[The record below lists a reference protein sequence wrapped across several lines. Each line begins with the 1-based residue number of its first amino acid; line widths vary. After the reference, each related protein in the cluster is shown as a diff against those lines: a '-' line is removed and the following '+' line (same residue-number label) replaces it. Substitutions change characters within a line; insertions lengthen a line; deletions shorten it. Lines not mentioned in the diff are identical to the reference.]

1 MNMGLITW
9 IAISIIILAII
20 GIGWQAFISG
30 VFNGAKKL
38 GITTPTMKNITEKAR
53 QYISNLSNS
62 NSGK

>member
-9 IAISIIILAII
+9 IAIIIIILAII

-38 GITTPTMKNITEKAR
+38 GIPIPTMKNITEKVR
-53 QYISNLSNS
+53 QYISNISDSNS
-62 NSGK
+62 RK

>member
-38 GITTPTMKNITEKAR
+38 GIPIPTMKNITEKAR
-53 QYISNLSNS
+53 Q
-62 NSGK
+62 

>member
-9 IAISIIILAII
+9 IAIIIIILAII

-38 GITTPTMKNITEKAR
+38 GIPIPTMKNITEKAR
-53 QYISNLSNS
+53 QYISYISNS
-62 NSGK
+62 NSRK